1 MRNKFES
8 LGYIKKLLEQNKCHF
23 VEAVNCYVLNDPK
36 PEVNWDTVHVATLNG
51 AWSCWQEANAKYEPE
66 WVYVSDRL
74 PNDDDFNDRN
84 QILCYTAFSF
94 LGTPSVTVQTRDSF
108 ERGIRSLDASR
119 AYHCWAKIP
128 NVTFDDQFYIDVADR
143 DYELNLEFSNKMG
156 YKTLPNRIDVESMLR
171 RRKNR
176 NS

>member
-1 MRNKFES
+1 MELGLAGKKRMPNMNQNGLMYLIDYQMMTISMIEIKFFV
-8 LGYIKKLLEQNKCHF
+8 IPHF
-23 VEAVNCYVLNDPK
+23 
-36 PEVNWDTVHVATLNG
+36 
-51 AWSCWQEANAKYEPE
+51 
-66 WVYVSDRL
+66 R
-74 PNDDDFNDRN
+74 
-84 QILCYTAFSF
+84 F